1 VEIIKNGENF
11 AAISFWRCSASIN
24 IKDEVHLGKN
34 LYASPRIPFEV
45 TPWWREQLGAIQG
58 EKIENSDFFLVTTM
72 HSNELKILNNK
83 NEQIIDK
90 CRNLFYAFLLSGYTC
105 VESSP
110 KLVTG
115 SSENNVVTFR
125 SISDF
130 EHPKCIMGTRPTVI
144 DMSRLENVYHL
155 YNAIVAAIY
164 ERKIKGREKKYMG

>member
-1 VEIIKNGENF
+1 MEIIKNGENF

-34 LYASPRIPFEV
+34 LYASPGIPFEV
-45 TPWWREQLGAIQG
+45 TPWWCEQLGAIQG

-115 SSENNVVTFR
+115 SSENNVVIFR